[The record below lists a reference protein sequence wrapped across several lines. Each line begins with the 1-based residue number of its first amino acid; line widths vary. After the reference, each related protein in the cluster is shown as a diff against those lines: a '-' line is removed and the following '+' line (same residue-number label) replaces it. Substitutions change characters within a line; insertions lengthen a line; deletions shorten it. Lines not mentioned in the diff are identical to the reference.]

1 MKILDVVLTPV
12 AFADPP
18 LLNVMG
24 VHEPFALR
32 SVVQVKCEDGVVGLG
47 ESYGDDAFLGEVRKV
62 LPRLRGHDVFDL
74 PGLHRLVA
82 EALSGTVLTDAHGL
96 IGGFSIRKTVASV
109 YSLFEVA
116 CLDAQGQYLGRPVTD
131 LLGGKARDAV
141 EFSAYLFYKYGK
153 HVDGREDSWGEITTP
168 ETLVG
173 SAKRMIDE
181 YGFRSIKLKG
191 GVYEPAQE
199 VDGIRA
205 LAEAFPGHPLR
216 IDPNGAWTPETGIQV
231 ARELDG
237 VLEYLEDPTPG
248 IPGMARVAAEATM
261 PLATNMCVVRFA
273 DLPPAVAANAVGIV
287 LSDHHYWGGL
297 RLTQSLSVLCQTFG
311 MGLSMHSNSHLG
323 ISLAAMVH
331 VAAATPHLTY
341 ACDTHWP
348 WKTED
353 VIVPGVLEFHDGAIA
368 VPTGAGLGVE
378 LDTDALARAHENYLR
393 CGLTARDDAGYMRH
407 YEPDFQPNIAR
418 W

>member
-62 LPRLRGHDVFDL
+62 LPQLRGHDVFDL
-74 PGLHRLVA
+74 PGLQRLVA
-82 EALSGTVLTDAHGL
+82 RALSDTVLTDAHGL

-116 CLDAQGQYLGRPVTD
+116 CLDVQGQYLGRPITD
-131 LLGGKARDAV
+131 LLGGRARDAV

-153 HVDGREDSWGEITTP
+153 HADGREDSWGEITTP
-168 ETLVG
+168 ETLAG
-173 SAKRMIDE
+173 SAQRMIDE

-191 GVYEPAQE
+191 GVFEPAQE
-199 VDGIRA
+199 VEGIRA

-216 IDPNGAWTPETGIQV
+216 IDPNAAWTVDTGIRV
-231 ARELDG
+231 AGELDG

-248 IPGMARVAAEATM
+248 IEGMARVAEKASM
-261 PLATNMCVVRFA
+261 PLATNMCVVNFGDIDPGFRA
-273 DLPPAVAANAVGIV
+273 RAIGVL
-287 LSDHHYWGGL
+287 LSDHHFWGGL
-297 RLTQSLSVLCQTFG
+297 RATQSLSVTCESFG
-311 MGLSMHSNSHLG
+311 VGLSMHSNSHLG
-323 ISLAAMVH
+323 ISLAAMVQ

-348 WKTED
+348 WKVED
-353 VIVPGVLEFHDGAIA
+353 VIEPGVLEFRDGAVA
-368 VPTGAGLGVE
+368 VPSTPGLGVK
-378 LDTDALARAHENYLR
+378 LDEDALARLHENYVR
-393 CGLTARDDAGYMRH
+393 CGLTKRDDVTYMRK
-407 YEPDFQPNIAR
+407 YVPGFEPNTAR

>member
-1 MKILDVVLTPV
+1 MKVLDVVLTPV

-18 LLNVMG
+18 LLNAMG

-32 SVVQVKCEDGVVGLG
+32 GVVQLICEDGVVGLG
-47 ESYGDDAFLGEVRKV
+47 ESYGDLAFLDQVRKV
-62 LPRLRGHDVFDL
+62 LPELKGQDVFDL
-74 PGLHRLVA
+74 PGLRRTVA
-82 EALSGTVLTDAHGL
+82 TTLGEVVFADAHGL
-96 IGGFSIRKTVASV
+96 TGGFSVSKTVASV

-116 CLDAQGQYLGRPVTD
+116 ALDAQGHYLGRPVVD

-141 EFSAYLFYKYGK
+141 DFSAYLFYKFGA
-153 HVDGREDSWGEITTP
+153 HLGAEDDSWGEVVTP
-168 ETLVG
+168 EALVG
-173 SAKRMIDE
+173 EARRMVDE

-191 GVYEPAQE
+191 GAFDPDQE
-199 VDGIRA
+199 MAGIRA
-205 LAEAFPGHPLR
+205 LAEAFPDHPLR
-216 IDPNGAWTPETGIQV
+216 IDPNAAWTPLTGIRV
-231 ARELDG
+231 AEELDG

-248 IPGMARVAAEATM
+248 IEGMARVAEKANM

-273 DLPPAVAANAVGIV
+273 DIEPAFRQRAVGVI

-297 RLTQSLSVLCQTFG
+297 RDTQALSITAECFDV
-311 MGLSMHSNSHLG
+311 GLSMHSNSHLG

-348 WKTED
+348 WKTAD
-353 VIVPGVLEFHDGAIA
+353 VIAPGALEFVDGAVA
-368 VPTGAGLGVE
+368 VPDKPGLGVE
-378 LDTDALARAHENYLR
+378 LDPDALARAHEDYVR
-393 CGLTARDDAGYMRH
+393 CGQTKRDDVTYMRKFVGDFEPNTAR
-407 YEPDFQPNIAR
+407 